1 LISYL
6 KSQISNFKSTVR
18 VAQVIGRVTLNV
30 QDPSF
35 KGGRWL
41 MCNPLDAEN
50 FNTACVTPAPLSKQF
65 SLVAYDK
72 IGAGEGDIVGI
83 VEGAEATAPFD
94 HDIPIDAITV
104 AVFDSLHYEPPVS
117 QPN

>member
-1 LISYL
+1 MRI
-6 KSQISNFKSTVR
+6 
-18 VAQVIGRVTLNV
+18 AHVIGRVTLNV

-41 MCNPLDAEN
+41 MCNPVDAEH
-50 FNTACVTPAPLSKQF
+50 FNTACQTAPPFSKEF
-65 SLVAYDK
+65 SLVAYDNL
-72 IGAGEGDIVGI
+72 GAGEGDIVGI

-104 AVFDSLHYEPPVS
+104 AIFDSLHYQAPDPT
-117 QPN
+117 

>member
-1 LISYL
+1 M
-6 KSQISNFKSTVR
+6 R
-18 VAQVIGRVTLNV
+18 VAQVIGRVTLSV

-41 MCNPLDAEN
+41 MCNPLEAED
-50 FNTACVTPAPLSKQF
+50 FNSACENAPPLSKQF
-65 SLVAYDK
+65 SLVAYDG

-104 AVFDSLHYEPPVS
+104 AIFDSLSYQPPA
-117 QPN
+117 

>member
-1 LISYL
+1 M
-6 KSQISNFKSTVR
+6 R
-18 VAQVIGRVTLNV
+18 VAQVIGRITLSL

-41 MCNPLDAEN
+41 LVNPLDAGQ
-50 FNTACVTPAPLSKQF
+50 FNGACHEPPALSAQQ
-65 SLVAYDK
+65 SLIAYDH

-94 HDIPIDAITV
+94 FPIPIDAITV
-104 AVFDSLHYEPPVS
+104 AIFDSITYEPPAA
-117 QPN
+117 